1 MKTSNN
7 HFVFFK
13 SDLKYDG
20 RIFAFINTLSMAF
33 PNDII
38 YLYNYDKNVVDI
50 CLPENVKLIYFKSLF
65 EFLYKFKIFR
75 GLRFLEYNLKSF
87 YYMVVKSPKTI
98 QVHHEVTTLGSI
110 LYKIFNKNVNIVYDD
125 KELYYYKEKN
135 IPYLFYLLE
144 KRIIKISNLVVITNL
159 YRKKILFN
167 LNKQSIKDFII
178 LDNFEFINRFT
189 TELDCKIEKKIS
201 VIKKS
206 GQNILLHQGTI
217 NSIRGIDLLLK
228 VVKALPNNWKL
239 CCIGVSNEEY
249 VNFKNQLGITEIDKV
264 ENIGFVDYHQLNSF
278 YKLIDASVL
287 FYKPVSMNNNFCAPN
302 RLYSAVNNGKP
313 IIVNSDNVTLNDFLA
328 KYKVGVS
335 FSEEMDFFKKFPYYS
350 ENALKFTNSFQHEE
364 VLPELYKFYSS

>member
-13 SDLKYDG
+13 SNLKYDG

-38 YLYNYDKNVVDI
+38 NLYNYDKNVVDI
-50 CLPENVKLIYFKSLF
+50 SLPENVKLIYFKSLF

-87 YYMVVKSPKTI
+87 FYLLIKRPVTI

-110 LYKIFNKNVNIVYDD
+110 LYKIINKNVNIVYDD
-125 KELYYYKEKN
+125 KELYYYKENN

-144 KRIIKISNLVVITNL
+144 RRIIKISNLVVITNL
-159 YRKKILFN
+159 NRKKVLFH
-167 LNKQSIKDFII
+167 LNKQSIKDYII
-178 LDNFEFINRFT
+178 IDNFEFINRFT
-189 TELDCKIEKKIS
+189 TKLDVEIENKIN

-206 GQNILLHQGTI
+206 RQNILLHQGTI

-228 VVKALPNNWKL
+228 LVGILPNNWKL
-239 CCIGVSNEEY
+239 CCIGVSSDEY
-249 VNFKNQLGITEIDKV
+249 INFKKQLSITDSDKI
-264 ENIGFVDYHQLNSF
+264 ENIGFVDYNQLNNF
-278 YKLIDASVL
+278 YKLIDAAVL

-313 IIVNSDNVTLNDFLA
+313 IIVNGDNVTLNDFLSE
-328 KYKVGVS
+328 YKIGES
-335 FSEEMDFFKKFPYYS
+335 FSEEFDFFNKFSYYS
-350 ENALKFTNSFQHEE
+350 ENAIKLTNSFQHNE